1 MPKGDG
7 TTLEKL
13 FIELGLDLS
22 RLQSDILAADRTV
35 TENISRLNRERN
47 IIRLRMEADT
57 AGLDRVK
64 DAAKIFEIQ
73 EKSLN
78 QQLTISRDRMTILE
92 AAYKQVAN
100 NANATA
106 VAVNRAEQAFLREKV
121 IVGQLEQELRTL
133 SSQKVSPPPVNNLLS
148 GYQGLKG
155 NVTDKLSELNSAFSQ
170 LQGSTSSVDTAIT
183 ATLGVIGSIPRPA
196 ALATAALVG
205 LPLIFKGIENS
216 ILDMTKA
223 AAAGGDS
230 VYVMSRGFQMSI
242 ADTGKFS
249 TNAKVAGVQVND
261 LATAVKNVQRQVA
274 RGGEDSR
281 AAEWLKRY
289 GESAYD
295 ASGNLKNLN
304 EMTFALSRALK
315 RAQADGKG
323 AEFVLN
329 AFRNVSADAITAIED
344 WADVSAQASTIV
356 KAGLG
361 NPKLAHEVQ
370 GNLNAMN
377 VQSAQLG
384 TSFTNALLPVA
395 NEIVPRMTERM
406 GKMTS
411 LIRENKDV
419 ILDLGRDFAQVWGAV
434 EDTVDKVVDGMGV
447 LAKLARDNRVVRQSD
462 TKSVVDKYKADN
474 QIKNARDIL
483 EREIA
488 TGGYS
493 DEDVKKLRLRN
504 DLYLKELKRAEEDS
518 KALWAKRRE
527 DFAEEYKSI
536 LEKYKG
542 DKDIKIATDLMNK
555 LTDSEKDLIKQD
567 TSTFFNSFIE
577 KIGALTLELIKLRE
591 TADTTSGSLEKLSES
606 SKVGGLRGIKGDTS
620 PDISEDVRKAYE
632 EEWKKTR
639 ALNDELYKIT
649 HDEYENKIF
658 DLNKWHAEMVNGVE
672 SSHSEMETIEKLYA
686 AKSTQIE
693 QERANKLQEIRDS
706 VAAAEKNSFDN
717 KLANIDKEKESWI
730 QVGMGIV
737 EAEELAQKKRL
748 KVMQDAAEKAQQYLS
763 NAADIEFSLTHTAL
777 EKQIRDIERWEEAQK
792 KKADT
797 AEEISGIVANA
808 AAKEAE
814 AFEREV
820 DRIKGKVQS
829 LEDKIFEQEHSQ
841 YANDLRRLQQER
853 IKLYQEGIYSP
864 SLIERYYQNA
874 LGKLSS
880 QAMKGGDYTKAP
892 EGVMQ
897 RGGNGIMVIEGD
909 QIIDDG
915 LIRGQQQEIQLLA
928 DENRIRAQVAQ
939 GLNLQARALIGNIQS
954 TNALADAQ
962 RQFAGQTQQTGGGYD
977 IIEGDQ
983 VVNRAQSPKP
993 SISGYQVI
1001 EGDQIVAMPIT
1012 EQLQQFGSV
1021 LDSQRQQLAQ
1031 FGGIS
1036 ATTANNTMTFET
1048 VVTPL
1053 NNIATILS
1061 DIRGQV
1067 SQPAQITVS
1076 PTITVDLGGAYVFDD
1091 ALKAKLTDDITS
1103 EIVDNITNAVR
1114 QATSNK
1120 SYSYGA

>member
-7 TTLEKL
+7 ITLEKL

-22 RLQSDILAADRTV
+22 QLQSDILAADRTV

-121 IVGQLEQELRTL
+121 IVGQLEQQLRTL

-170 LQGSTSSVDTAIT
+170 LQGSTSSFDAAIT

-295 ASGNLKNLN
+295 ASGNLKDLN

-329 AFRNVSADAITAIED
+329 AFKNVSADAITAIED

-411 LIRENKDV
+411 LIKENKDV

-434 EDTVDKVVDGMGV
+434 EDTVDKVVDGVGV
-447 LAKLARDNRVVRQSD
+447 LAKYARENRVARQTD
-462 TKSVVDKYKADN
+462 TKSIVDKYKADN
-474 QIKNARDIL
+474 QVRNAKDIL

-493 DEDVKKLRLRN
+493 SDDIKKLRARL
-504 DLYLKELKRAEEDS
+504 DLYQKELRQTEQDS

-527 DFAEEYKSI
+527 EFAEANKPI
-536 LEKYKG
+536 IDKYKY
-542 DKDIKIATDLMNK
+542 DDSIKTGTDLLK
-555 LTDSEKDLIKQD
+555 
-567 TSTFFNSFIE
+567 
-577 KIGALTLELIKLRE
+577 
-591 TADTTSGSLEKLSES
+591 KLS
-606 SKVGGLRGIKGDTS
+606 D
-620 PDISEDVRKAYE
+620 
-632 EEWKKTR
+632 
-639 ALNDELYKIT
+639 
-649 HDEYENKIF
+649 
-658 DLNKWHAEMVNGVE
+658 AEK
-672 SSHSEMETIEKLYA
+672 ETIEKADSAFGSLQERAAALVMELQKVRQTAEQAQAEVKAFKSTAEDFSTAGQERRNLSEDKIDQLRELRKYKENADAIMDKISLNDYDYRKSELQRWLQEELPRETEQSLEKYYA
-686 AKSTQIE
+686 VMEEFSARSTQIE

-706 VAAAEKNSFDN
+706 VATADKNSFDN
-717 KLANIDKEKESWI
+717 KLANIEKEKESWI

-748 KVMQDAAEKAQQYLS
+748 RVMQDAAEKAQQYLS
-763 NAADIEFSLTHTAL
+763 NAADIEFSLTHTAF
-777 EKQIRDIERWEEAQK
+777 EKQLRDIERWEELQK
-792 KKADT
+792 RKAEST
-797 AEEISGIVANA
+797 EEAAAIGAEAV
-808 AAKEAE
+808 AKEAE

-841 YANDLRRLQQER
+841 YANDVRRLQQER
-853 IKLYQEGIYSP
+853 IRLYQEGINSP
-864 SLIERYYQNA
+864 DLIERYYQVA
-874 LGKLSS
+874 LGKLN
-880 QAMKGGDYTKAP
+880 AKAAKGGDYTKAP

-954 TNALADAQ
+954 TNELANAQ

-1001 EGDQIVAMPIT
+1001 EGDQIVAMPT
-1012 EQLQQFGSV
+1012 EQLQQLGAGFDMQMP
-1021 LDSQRQQLAQ
+1021 LQDMQLNTQ
-1031 FGGIS
+1031 P
-1036 ATTANNTMTFET
+1036 TMTET

-1053 NNIATILS
+1053 NNIETILS
-1061 DIRGQV
+1061 DIRNQ
-1067 SQPAQITVS
+1067 SAQPAPITVS
-1076 PTITVDLGGAYVFDD
+1076 PTINVDLGGAYVFDD
-1091 ALKAKLTDDITS
+1091 ALKVKLTDDITS